1 MTPREI
7 AQRLNANL
15 QEYLSNEEKETA
27 RIAQDLLTQI
37 KLRIQTSGK
46 NSQGAAFV
54 GYVPSYAKYRQKK
67 GAQTS
72 FVDLTMTGRLWANT
86 KVETVKTDGGKTAF
100 IIGPTNP
107 ENTAK
112 LLGQLEKRG
121 NVLIPTQDEITIA
134 LEANLER
141 VRKLFQI

>member
-1 MTPREI
+1 MTARQI
-7 AQRLNANL
+7 ADRLRQNL
-15 QEYLSNEEKETA
+15 NEYLSNEEKETA

-67 GAQTS
+67 GAQTG
-72 FVDLTMTGRLWANT
+72 FVDLTMTGRLWANV
-86 KVETVKTDGGKTAF
+86 KVETVQSEGKTAF
-100 IIGPTNP
+100 IIGPTNS

-121 NVLIPTQDEITIA
+121 NVLIPTSDEITIA

-141 VRKLFQI
+141 LRKLFQL